1 MQARF
6 AGTCRDCGNRFPAGT
21 DIDWQKG
28 QGASCCNGTQ
38 YPSPGHEYSPGVEE
52 RLAGLPD
59 PRPQA
64 KSPSSPLVV
73 DGAQRMEWVEG
84 KTTQEVVGFQGD
96 SLIYSETEYKG
107 YNWMCL
113 GCRLVWE
120 RQHQAINCEKRG
132 HVASFEQ
139 SYGGTVWDGRGFMP
153 AGGLER
159 GKYIPGTG
167 ATYTRTAVRREP
179 SPDAPPVAPAPAPS
193 YNQVEEPEALHCELC
208 GEPFQPL
215 DDPRLNECSM
225 CIDIRN
231 IELDRVE
238 EPAAQA
244 DPQDMTSEEMW
255 DALTSPGTVTTTW
268 N

>member
-1 MQARF
+1 MLITSKW
-6 AGTCRDCGNRFPAGT
+6 AGNCRDCGTRFAEGT
-21 DIDWQKG
+21 QVEWQRG
-28 QGASCCNGTQ
+28 QGASCCNLAPEDTQ
-38 YPSPGHEYSPGVEE
+38 VEQ
-52 RLAGLPD
+52 P
-59 PRPQA
+59 
-64 KSPSSPLVV
+64 VIV
-73 DGAQRMEWVEG
+73 DGAQRMEYRTG
-84 KTTQEVVGFQGD
+84 KAAQVAVDISGD
-96 SLIYSETEYKG
+96 SMVYEEKEYSG

-113 GCRLVWE
+113 ECRLVWD
-120 RQHQAINCEKRG
+120 RKWQAVECAKRS
-132 HVASFEQ
+132 HVTSFFVA
-139 SYGGTVWDGRGFMP
+139 YGGTVWDGRGFMP

-179 SPDAPPVAPAPAPS
+179 SPDAPPGAPALAPS

>member
-21 DIDWQKG
+21 DIDWQRG

-84 KTTQEVVGFQGD
+84 KTTQEVVGFEGD

-139 SYGGTVWDGRGFMP
+139 SYGGTVWDGRGFTP
-153 AGGLER
+153 HGLVA
-159 GKYIPGTG
+159 GKYLPGTG
-167 ATYTRTAVRREP
+167 TVYVRTAVRREK
-179 SPDAPPVAPAPAPS
+179 SPDIPPVAPAPVP
-193 YNQVEEPEALHCELC
+193 QVEEPA
-208 GEPFQPL
+208 
-215 DDPRLNECSM
+215 
-225 CIDIRN
+225 
-231 IELDRVE
+231 
-238 EPAAQA
+238 
-244 DPQDMTSEEMW
+244 PQDMTSEQLW
-255 DALTSPGTVTTTW
+255 DSIPTANHPTITTTW